1 MIRKLI
7 HLLTNKT
14 IMKIKE
20 MLELFQPWF
29 KSQMIK
35 IWFKR
40 KKRNKRFS
48 KFNNTLINKNKITS
62 LIIKKFLMTN
72 Y

>member
-14 IMKIKE
+14 IIKIKE
-20 MLELFQPWF
+20 MLELFQLWF